1 MVRNASPEY
10 AQSDARTKIRSPVV
24 PLKVMLAFCP
34 GDPVDTETGAPAL
47 DGDTEYDL
55 VSCAMAGT

>member
-34 GDPVDTETGAPAL
+34 GDPVDTDFAVPAS
-47 DGDTEYDL
+47 DGDTTYDPSAATL
-55 VSCAMAGT
+55 